1 MPLSPFWI
9 WLIVAII
16 LFVMELLLPTAFVEA
31 TLGLSALIVA
41 FLSFLIPSFSIQILL
56 WMVLSVVV
64 VFLLR
69 RYQPKRVP
77 PVLKEA
83 AEAETITKI
92 PAGETGRVLYEGIS
106 WQARCDDPRLTIP
119 EHQRVIIIGRQGT
132 TLIVMPEDAIQ
143 SYQS

>member
-1 MPLSPFWI
+1 MALSPFWI
-9 WLIVAII
+9 WLIVAVI
-16 LFVMELLLPTAFVEA
+16 LFVMELVLPTAFVEA

-41 FLSFLIPSFSIQILL
+41 FLSFLVPSFSAQILL

-106 WQARCDDPRLTIP
+106 WQARCDDPHLAIP

-132 TLIVMPEDAIQ
+132 TLIVMPEDAIH
-143 SYQS
+143 S

>member
-1 MPLSPFWI
+1 MSLSPFWI
-9 WLIVAII
+9 WLIVAVI
-16 LFVMELLLPTAFVEA
+16 LFVMELVLPTAFMEA

-41 FLSFLIPSFSIQILL
+41 FLSLLIPSFSVQIAL

-83 AEAETITKI
+83 AEAETLTKI
-92 PAGETGRVLYEGIS
+92 PAGETGRVLYEGTS
-106 WQARCDDPRLTIP
+106 WQARCDDPHLTIP
-119 EHQRVIIIGRQGT
+119 EHRRVIVIGRQGT
-132 TLIVMPEDAIQ
+132 TLIVMPENAIQ
-143 SYQS
+143 F

>member
-9 WLIVAII
+9 WLIVAVI
-16 LFVMELLLPTAFVEA
+16 LFVMELVLPTAFIEA
-31 TLGLSALIVA
+31 TAGLSALIVA
-41 FLSFLIPSFSIQILL
+41 FLSPLIPSFSAQIVL
-56 WMVLSVVV
+56 WIVLSVAV

-77 PVLKEA
+77 PVLRET
-83 AEAETITKI
+83 AEAETLTKI

-106 WQARCDDPRLTIP
+106 WQARCDDPRLAIP
-119 EHQRVIIIGRQGT
+119 EHQRVIIVGRQGT

-143 SYQS
+143 Y

>member
-16 LFVMELLLPTAFVEA
+16 LFVMELVLPTAFMEA

-92 PAGETGRVLYEGIS
+92 PAGEMGRVLYEGIS
-106 WQARCDDPRLTIP
+106 WQARCDDPRLAIP

-132 TLIVMPEDAIQ
+132 TLIVMPEDAIR
-143 SYQS
+143 S

>member
-16 LFVMELLLPTAFVEA
+16 LFVMELVLPTAFVEA
-31 TLGLSALIVA
+31 TLGLGALIVA
-41 FLSFLIPSFSIQILL
+41 FLSLLIPSFSVQIAL
-56 WMVLSVVV
+56 WIVLSVLVA
-64 VFLLR
+64 FLLR
-69 RYQPKRVP
+69 RYQPKRVSP
-77 PVLKEA
+77 ALKEA

-92 PAGETGRVLYEGIS
+92 PAGKTGRVLYEGVS
-106 WQARCDDPRLTIP
+106 WQARCDDPHLTIP

-143 SYQS
+143 S

>member
-1 MPLSPFWI
+1 MALSPFWI
-9 WLIVAII
+9 WLIVAVI
-16 LFVMELLLPTAFVEA
+16 LFVMELVLPTAFMEA
-31 TLGLSALIVA
+31 TLGLSALMVA
-41 FLSFLIPSFSIQILL
+41 FLSFLIPSFSAQIFL
-56 WMVLSVVV
+56 WVVLSVIVV
-64 VFLLR
+64 LLLR

-106 WQARCDDPRLTIP
+106 WQARCDDPRIAIP

-143 SYQS
+143 S